1 MYLTHDRIRHSSSAN
16 SLNGLSSQN
25 PSQQKTTKS
34 HAKKNILKI
43 KNTGHSE
50 EPGKY
55 RTEVSS
61 DEFMKIIATE
71 IVNPFG
77 PSLPQHGL

>member
-1 MYLTHDRIRHSSSAN
+1 MYLIHDWVRDGSSAN
-16 SLNGLSSQN
+16 FLNGFSS
-25 PSQQKTTKS
+25 PKSQPANNIPKS
-34 HAKKNILKI
+34 

-61 DEFMKIIATE
+61 DEFMKVIATE
-71 IVNPFG
+71 IINPFG

>member
-1 MYLTHDRIRHSSSAN
+1 M
-16 SLNGLSSQN
+16 Q
-25 PSQQKTTKS
+25 
-34 HAKKNILKI
+34 KNILKS

-61 DEFMKIIATE
+61 DEFMKVIATE

>member
-1 MYLTHDRIRHSSSAN
+1 MYLIHDWIRDGSSAN
-16 SLNGLSSQN
+16 SLNGFSS
-25 PSQQKTTKS
+25 PKIPASKKQQKVMQ
-34 HAKKNILKI
+34 KNILKS
-43 KNTGHSE
+43 KNTGYRE

-55 RTEVSS
+55 RTEDSS
-61 DEFMKIIATE
+61 DEFMKVIATE

>member
-16 SLNGLSSQN
+16 SLNGFSS
-25 PSQQKTTKS
+25 PKTPTSQKKTKN
-34 HAKKNILKI
+34 HAKNILKS
-43 KNTGHSE
+43 KNTGHIE
-50 EPGKY
+50 EPDKY

-61 DEFMKIIATE
+61 DEFMKVIATE

>member
-1 MYLTHDRIRHSSSAN
+1 MYLIHDRIRDGSSAN
-16 SLNGLSSQN
+16 FLNGFSS
-25 PSQQKTTKS
+25 PKIPASKKQQKVMQ
-34 HAKKNILKI
+34 KNILKS

-61 DEFMKIIATE
+61 DEFMKVIATE

>member
-1 MYLTHDRIRHSSSAN
+1 MVFRPQK
-16 SLNGLSSQN
+16 SQ
-25 PSQQKTTKS
+25 P
-34 HAKKNILKI
+34 AKKTQIQAKNTLKS

-61 DEFMKIIATE
+61 DEFMKVIATE
-71 IVNPFG
+71 IINPFG

>member
-1 MYLTHDRIRHSSSAN
+1 MAFILFMIGFAMVPVLILWVVFR
-16 SLNGLSSQN
+16 LQKSQ
-25 PSQQKTTKS
+25 PTKKIVRQKNTLKS
-34 HAKKNILKI
+34 

-61 DEFMKIIATE
+61 DEFMKVIATE

>member
-16 SLNGLSSQN
+16 SLNGFSS
-25 PSQQKTTKS
+25 PKTPTSQKKTKN
-34 HAKKNILKI
+34 HAKNILKS

-61 DEFMKIIATE
+61 DEFMKVIATE

-77 PSLPQHGL
+77 PSLPPHGL

>member
-1 MYLTHDRIRHSSSAN
+1 MYLIHDWIRDGSSAN
-16 SLNGLSSQN
+16 FLDGFSSQKI
-25 PSQQKTTKS
+25 PASKKQQKVMQ
-34 HAKKNILKI
+34 KNILKS

-61 DEFMKIIATE
+61 DEFMKVIATE

>member
-16 SLNGLSSQN
+16 SLNGFSS
-25 PSQQKTTKS
+25 PKIPASKKQQKVMQ
-34 HAKKNILKI
+34 KKILKS

-61 DEFMKIIATE
+61 DEFMKVIATE

-77 PSLPQHGL
+77 PSLPPHGL